1 MNKVE
6 VKRLITACQD
16 LNVEQKSRLRSLL
29 DQNVVGVD
37 SMITSDG
44 TLISIPELLLVITDN
59 TTNSKEKDDTK
70 AFLDEV
76 MKESTGKAI
85 ILLL

>member
-16 LNVEQKSRLRSLL
+16 LSVEQKSRLRSLL

-37 SMITSDG
+37 SMVTSDG
-44 TLISIPELLLVITDN
+44 TLISTPELLLVITDN
-59 TTNSKEKDDTK
+59 TTNSKE
-70 AFLDEV
+70 
-76 MKESTGKAI
+76 GK
-85 ILLL
+85 